1 MIKVAVL
8 TVSTSG
14 SKGDREDLSGPKI
27 IEVLGGSEY
36 EQVGYR
42 IVKDDVDKISDIL
55 REWSDTGDINIIV
68 TTGGTGVA
76 RTDVTPDA
84 CLKVI
89 DREIPGMSEA
99 IRSHSL
105 SFTPMAMLSRS
116 IVGIRGR
123 TLIVTLPGSP
133 KAIDQCLEVV
143 RPVLPHVVELL
154 NTDTMYDHPN

>member
-116 IVGIRGR
+116 IVGIRRR

>member
-8 TVSTSG
+8 TVSTAG

-36 EQVGYR
+36 EQVRYG
-42 IVKDDVDKISDIL
+42 IVEDDVDKISDTL
-55 REWSDTGDINIIV
+55 RKWSDTGDINIIV

-116 IVGIRGR
+116 IVGIRRR